1 MSYKFIQ
8 ETFQEEYKAR
18 SPTYRARLAAWR
30 KEAPLV
36 RVERPTNIA
45 AARTRGYR
53 AKKGY
58 VIVRVRIARG
68 KRKRI
73 LRMRGR
79 KPSKTGR
86 FYSRHKGLQA
96 IAEERAARH
105 FGGLEVLNS
114 YWVGEDGSYKFYEVI
129 LIDPKLTGLKLQKG
143 RVFRGLTR
151 IGRKHRGLYTFRK
164 VR

>member
-8 ETFQEEYKAR
+8 ETFQKEYAAR
-18 SPTYRARLAAWR
+18 SPAYRARLAQWR

-36 RVERPTNIA
+36 RVERSANLA
-45 AARTRGYR
+45 AARTKGYR

-58 VIVRVRIARG
+58 VIARVRIARG
-68 KRKRI
+68 KRKRHI
-73 LRMRGR
+73 HMRGR
-79 KPSKTGR
+79 KPSKTGQ
-86 FYSRHKGLQA
+86 FYSRHKSLQA

-105 FGGLEVLNS
+105 FRGLEVLNS

-129 LIDPKLTGLKLQKG
+129 LVDPALTGLKLQKG
-143 RVFRGLTR
+143 RAFRGLTR
-151 IGRKHRGLYTFRK
+151 TGRKHRGLYAFRR